1 MSKKRVAAIIIDFIL
16 ILVTLAFIFG
26 NSLKDVESSSNQSE
40 PITEIVEKIPSVESA
55 LENKEITHS
64 QIKSIVRSF
73 AHVAEFAL
81 LGALVMILMLLLDVK
96 IPRATITTLVSSLV
110 VGIADECL
118 QTLTDRSCELI
129 DIAKDFAG
137 SAIGSAFVLM
147 IYLIITTIKKK
158 NKNK

>member
-40 PITEIVEKIPSVESA
+40 PITEIVEKIPYVESA

-64 QIKSIVRSF
+64 QIKSIVRSL

-81 LGALVMILMLLLDVK
+81 LGALVMILMLLLDMR
-96 IPRATITTLVSSLV
+96 ISCAIITTLISSLV
-110 VGIADECL
+110 IGITDECL
-118 QTLTDRSCELI
+118 QTLTDRSCELV
-129 DIAKDFAG
+129 DIVKDFAG
-137 SAIGSAFVLM
+137 ATIGSTFVLM
-147 IYLIITTIKKK
+147 IYLIITKIKKAK
-158 NKNK
+158 QE